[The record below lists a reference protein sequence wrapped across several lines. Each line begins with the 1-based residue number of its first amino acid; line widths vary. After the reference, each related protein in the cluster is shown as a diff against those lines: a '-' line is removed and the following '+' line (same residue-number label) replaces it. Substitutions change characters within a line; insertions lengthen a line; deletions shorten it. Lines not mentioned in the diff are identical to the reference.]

1 MSCGKQVEDVVLRV
15 SVISEASK
23 RKQAVCVRAGRGVV
37 GLWVVKKAEIHAGFG
52 VRDLVAV
59 SWADIWAAR
68 FDILLEFQ
76 LEVQSS
82 LLNTVARAT
91 IAV

>member
-1 MSCGKQVEDVVLRV
+1 M
-15 SVISEASK
+15 ISEASK

-37 GLWVVKKAEIHAGFG
+37 SLWVVKNVEIHVGFG

-68 FDILLEFQ
+68 FDMSFELQ
-76 LEVQSS
+76 LEVQPS
-82 LLNTVARAT
+82 LLNAVARAT